1 MTKTALVK
9 CSLEFQY
16 WYLVLNWVLK
26 FENWDFV
33 TPFKITSVFDVS
45 G

>member
-16 WYLVLNWVLK
+16 WYLVLNWILK
-26 FENWDFV
+26 FEIWDFV
-33 TPFKITSVFDVS
+33 TRF
-45 G
+45 